1 MSRRLEIE
9 AKRQRLA
16 ELRRLREEKDRQKL
30 DQDTT
35 KDKTATDI
43 GNGFVNIT
51 AASNPKAAQYAEIS
65 VQTETEAETDAV
77 PDTVKKTQP
86 SITYNKSTQ
95 TIDADLSDEE
105 IQIQTQT
112 QSQTAQPQQQLRS
125 EIEPAPVDETDTQQE
140 VETTQIDDETL
151 SEFLQQS
158 FKVLSR
164 VIDDDQEILKSYS
177 KTKKKAI
184 ESSKNHLLYKKLS
197 LDSKSIYSI
206 DTSPFSSD
214 LSLIST
220 GCNVFLYNSKSQKFE
235 MEFYSSTKIINVQFA
250 HFNSNLIIG
259 TGYNGKVSIWD
270 LNQRPKLKNFP
281 ILESTVSK
289 ETHAYPIW
297 VLLQIHNDK
306 NNDIILTASTDGC
319 LITWDPQILAK
330 PRTDPYH
337 LTVPKK
343 LNLMYDELTPLC
355 AIQMNTTSNN
365 KQQQQQQQ
373 QKRRYNKSLLLGAE
387 DGNIYR
393 LDQNFEYINKIG
405 TKSSSSSSSSS
416 SDNDLIDAI
425 FEGHTGPIQDL
436 DASIEFPNLFISCS
450 MDWKIHLWDV
460 YHPQKPLL
468 TIYKTDSIMGCKWR
482 PNHPTQLGYIY
493 EDRFELL
500 DLSINTVNPILQIKA
515 DSAKTLNRL
524 AFDKEGNFAYLS
536 DIDGTLHIYEL
547 LLDDIHSEPAK
558 FKRRFASSSS
568 SSSSSG

>member
-1 MSRRLEIE
+1 
-9 AKRQRLA
+9 
-16 ELRRLREEKDRQKL
+16 
-30 DQDTT
+30 
-35 KDKTATDI
+35 
-43 GNGFVNIT
+43 
-51 AASNPKAAQYAEIS
+51 
-65 VQTETEAETDAV
+65 
-77 PDTVKKTQP
+77 
-86 SITYNKSTQ
+86 
-95 TIDADLSDEE
+95 
-105 IQIQTQT
+105 
-112 QSQTAQPQQQLRS
+112 
-125 EIEPAPVDETDTQQE
+125 
-140 VETTQIDDETL
+140 
-151 SEFLQQS
+151 
-158 FKVLSR
+158 
-164 VIDDDQEILKSYS
+164 
-177 KTKKKAI
+177 
-184 ESSKNHLLYKKLS
+184 
-197 LDSKSIYSI
+197 
-206 DTSPFSSD
+206 
-214 LSLIST
+214 
-220 GCNVFLYNSKSQKFE
+220 
-235 MEFYSSTKIINVQFA
+235 
-250 HFNSNLIIG
+250 
-259 TGYNGKVSIWD
+259 
-270 LNQRPKLKNFP
+270 
-281 ILESTVSK
+281 
-289 ETHAYPIW
+289 
-297 VLLQIHNDK
+297 
-306 NNDIILTASTDGC
+306 
-319 LITWDPQILAK
+319 
-330 PRTDPYH
+330 
-337 LTVPKK
+337 
-343 LNLMYDELTPLC
+343 MYDELTPLC

-387 DGNIYR
+387 DGHLYR